1 MCSVN
6 RSRDDVDVSPS
17 AYKGWPFP
25 VFNRV
30 AAILFLTPSCNAL
43 LTRRANSH
51 VHARDSHRM
60 CLCTVLMMRDYL
72 FVCAA
77 LLTHFDPFPLFCDKF

>member
-1 MCSVN
+1 
-6 RSRDDVDVSPS
+6 VS
-17 AYKGWPFP
+17 
-25 VFNRV
+25 NRV

-51 VHARDSHRM
+51 VHTRDSRRM

-77 LLTHFDPFPLFCDKF
+77 VNGHVVEHLVTLRYPSCDTLEDCHEQ